1 MAGSKKSGTETSKGG
16 GKKTTDG
23 ATTDAT
29 TEANIRPAASA
40 ANIDPNKK

>member
-1 MAGSKKSGTETSKGG
+1 MAGSKKKTETSKGG
-16 GKKTTDG
+16 KKTTG
-23 ATTDAT
+23 GVTSDAT

>member
-1 MAGSKKSGTETSKGG
+1 MAGSKKKTETSKGG
-16 GKKTTDG
+16 GKKTTG
-23 ATTDAT
+23 GVTSDAT